1 MVNFKFLTRTMS
13 IIFMLICSFTIKA
26 QLNEQPKGNF
36 EFRASNVNYVPLK
49 IRNMG
54 LDVLNSRITP
64 NYEFGIS
71 YAYLI
76 KKNWGLRTGISI
88 SNVSRNINM
97 HFQAESDIYFINT
110 IQKYSFNSYHLLD
123 RITLPLSTYKL
134 FRVSESLFINTELGL
149 NFDLVQNNFSIVNFI
164 TYYDD
169 VTNTS
174 TPFFKAYF
182 ENPYANYALFL
193 SYTVKVG
200 LRKYFKNKDY
210 FGVNF
215 IACHSPSAIGVGR
228 YEFYNMK
235 EESKG
240 LLEWRAS
247 YFGLEFTYGLKNKKK
262 KNLSRNL

>member
-1 MVNFKFLTRTMS
+1 
-13 IIFMLICSFTIKA
+13 
-26 QLNEQPKGNF
+26 
-36 EFRASNVNYVPLK
+36 
-49 IRNMG
+49 
-54 LDVLNSRITP
+54 
-64 NYEFGIS
+64 
-71 YAYLI
+71 
-76 KKNWGLRTGISI
+76 
-88 SNVSRNINM
+88 M
-97 HFQAESDIYFINT
+97 HFQAESDLPFINT
-110 IQKYSFNSYHLLD
+110 IQKSSFDSYHLLD

-134 FRVSESLFINTELGL
+134 IGVSESFFINTEFGL
-149 NFDLVQNNFSIVNFI
+149 NFDFIQNNFYSANSV

-200 LRKYFKNKDY
+200 VRKYLKNKDY

-215 IACHSPSAIGVGR
+215 IACHSPSALGVGR

-247 YFGLEFTYGLKNKKK
+247 YFGLEFSYGLRNKRKTYK
-262 KNLSRNL
+262 